1 MSISQELIERS
12 GNKCE
17 LCGSDENLSTIAVY
31 PKDDEIVVCEV
42 CKSQIE
48 SGDLDATHFNCLNDS
63 MWSEVPAVKVMS
75 YKLLKKLGMN
85 DLVDMMYLEEDEQTW
100 ADTLPAE
107 TEVLKDA
114 NGNILQA
121 GDTVTII
128 KDLNVK
134 GANFTAKR
142 GTVVKNIRMCD
153 VPGHVEGKVNGSSIY
168 LKAEFLKK

>member
-1 MSISQELIERS
+1 MSISKELIERS

-17 LCGSDENLSTIAVY
+17 LCASEENLSTIAVY
-31 PKDDEIVVCEV
+31 PKDDEIVVCET

-48 SGDLDATHFNCLNDS
+48 SGELDSNHFNCLNDS
-63 MWSEVPAVKVMS
+63 MWSETPAVKVLS

-85 DLVDMMYLEEDEQTW
+85 DLLDMMYLEGDEQTW
-100 ADTLPAE
+100 ADTEPEA
-107 TEVLKDA
+107 TEILKDS

-128 KDLNVK
+128 KDLDVK

-142 GTVVKNIRMCD
+142 GTVVKNIRMCN
-153 VPGHVEGKVNGSSIY
+153 VAGHVEGKVNGSSIY
-168 LKAEFLKK
+168 LKVEFLKK